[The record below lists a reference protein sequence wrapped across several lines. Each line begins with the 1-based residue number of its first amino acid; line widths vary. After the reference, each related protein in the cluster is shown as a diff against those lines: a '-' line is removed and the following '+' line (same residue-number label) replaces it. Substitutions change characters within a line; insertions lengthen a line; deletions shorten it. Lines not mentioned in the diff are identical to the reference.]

1 MFVGVATAV
10 VGGFL
15 ALSNARA
22 SAASPERDS
31 YDPFEHRHW
40 TNHAGGYYVCRHKGC
55 SKKANPTVTAHDC
68 CGRCWPGRDC
78 LRAAQ
83 RDYDGPG
90 GFAHTYFEGLLRP
103 GVCTVCGEPP
113 EAH

>member
-1 MFVGVATAV
+1 MGETMWS
-10 VGGFL
+10 
-15 ALSNARA
+15 SN
-22 SAASPERDS
+22 
-31 YDPFEHRHW
+31 
-40 TNHAGGYYVCRHKGC
+40 GYWLCSHSGC
-55 SKKANPTVTAHDC
+55 SKKVNPTITDHGC

-78 LRAAQ
+78 LSAAQ

-90 GFAHTYFEGLLRP
+90 SFAHTYFEGLLRP